1 MTFLEYACFCTIA
14 YLGTLFLLRTYYS
27 YLSYAKLRFCSRI
40 QNTYIRVQN
49 TLPFLKIFNTPSHIT
64 YEKQPSIV
72 RFFSSGY
79 DSFMYTNTSE
89 SLDMF
94 RIMSKLK
101 SKDAR
106 RSKL

>member
-27 YLSYAKLRFCSRI
+27 YLCYAKLRFCSRI
-40 QNTYIRVQN
+40 QNTYVRIQN
-49 TLPFLKIFNTPSHIT
+49 KLSILKIFKTPSHIK

-72 RFFSSGY
+72 RFLSSGY
-79 DSFMYTNTSE
+79 DSFMYTCTSE

-101 SKDAR
+101 SKEAR
-106 RSKL
+106 RFKL